1 MKKMGIWAIS
11 VTGLIFVLVGCFQNV
26 AMDTKTPRM
35 AKEELKTLLGNP
47 EVIVVDVRIADQWKK
62 SDWKIKGAVRED
74 PKKDLRTWM
83 SKYPKDKTMVFY

>member
-74 PKKDLRTWM
+74 PKKDPRTWM